1 MKNNVRILIVDDE
14 YEKVKLIG
22 NLIEEDVELE
32 SVTNSKDAVKKL
44 TKEQY
49 DVLIIDLQIPDM
61 LGAEI
66 NEIGGKELLEYLQ
79 ANDDVYKPAH
89 ILGITSH
96 QDSYDECKKTFYES
110 GWSLLKS
117 TDDPGTIK
125 KILKA
130 KINYS
135 LNPPQNYDIAILTA
149 LPHVELEAVLDLPC
163 DWIPIN
169 FEDDCNIYYSTVVTT
184 SSGKEISIITTSC
197 SNMGIANASAITMK
211 LALKYKPE
219 YIFMTGISAG
229 IEGKVALGDILVASI
244 CWDWGS
250 GKQTIEDGKPTFKA
264 APNQVNM
271 HPTLKSKFDSI
282 ATNRNYIDDIYRVWK
297 ANKPPTTLNVHV
309 GPLASG
315 AVVLEDPAIVDMIKS
330 QHRNLI
336 GVEMEAYGVAVAA
349 ELSADIAPKVIIIKS
364 VCDFADPEKNDK
376 WQPYAAYTSTNLAYQ
391 FILNELF

>member
-130 KINYS
+130 K
-135 LNPPQNYDIAILTA
+135 
-149 LPHVELEAVLDLPC
+149 
-163 DWIPIN
+163 
-169 FEDDCNIYYSTVVTT
+169 NIRE
-184 SSGKEISIITTSC
+184 KRIS
-197 SNMGIANASAITMK
+197 N
-211 LALKYKPE
+211 
-219 YIFMTGISAG
+219 
-229 IEGKVALGDILVASI
+229 
-244 CWDWGS
+244 
-250 GKQTIEDGKPTFKA
+250 
-264 APNQVNM
+264 
-271 HPTLKSKFDSI
+271 
-282 ATNRNYIDDIYRVWK
+282 
-297 ANKPPTTLNVHV
+297 
-309 GPLASG
+309 
-315 AVVLEDPAIVDMIKS
+315 
-330 QHRNLI
+330 NL
-336 GVEMEAYGVAVAA
+336 
-349 ELSADIAPKVIIIKS
+349 
-364 VCDFADPEKNDK
+364 
-376 WQPYAAYTSTNLAYQ
+376 
-391 FILNELF
+391 